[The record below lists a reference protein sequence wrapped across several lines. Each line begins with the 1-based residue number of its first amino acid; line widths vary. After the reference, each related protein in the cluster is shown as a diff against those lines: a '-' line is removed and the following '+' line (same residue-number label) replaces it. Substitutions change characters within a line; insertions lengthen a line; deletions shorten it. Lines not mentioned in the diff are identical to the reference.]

1 MRIRRWIGRVTGGPR
16 RRIVRLRETTRIWL
30 LSKLLARL
38 FLAAFLVFAT
48 YNPSGRSWYHW
59 LLNDTAS
66 RTWKAAVTL
75 LLAVAYGVVI
85 PVTWRALGFGGIV
98 LTTSLA
104 TTTTWVMIEAGW
116 IDLTSP
122 ADAPTWITL
131 SIIAFVLGVGSCW
144 MLIGRIIDGQLR
156 TRDITR

>member
-1 MRIRRWIGRVTGGPR
+1 MRIRRWVGRVTGRSG
-16 RRIVRLRETTRIWL
+16 RRIIRLRQTTRIWL
-30 LSKLLARL
+30 FSKLLARL
-38 FLAAFLVFAT
+38 FFAAFLIFAT
-48 YNPSGRSWYHW
+48 YNPTGQSWYHW
-59 LLNDTAS
+59 MLNGPAS
-66 RTWKAAVTL
+66 GTLKAAVTL

-98 LTTSLA
+98 LTISLA

-116 IDLTSP
+116 INLTSP

-131 SIIAFVLGVGSCW
+131 SIIAIVLGVGSCW
-144 MLIGRIIDGQLR
+144 MLIGRVIDGQLR